1 MTLDIKLTARE
12 ILDNK
17 RRQFEEIQKDG
28 MFHHIYVDGKL
39 YRSFDKAWKRKRHLK
54 TDMFKICA
62 LRNAKLIELVSSN
75 EDLKSHTRTYNVYY
89 KAGDTNFCY
98 GSQSVRLNI

>member
-12 ILDNK
+12 VLQNK
-17 RRQFEEIQKDG
+17 RREFEEIQKDG
-28 MFHHIYVDGKL
+28 MFHHIYVDGIL

-62 LRNAKLIELVSSN
+62 LRNAKLIELVSSC
-75 EDLKSHTRTYNVYY
+75 EDFKSHSRTYNVFY
-89 KAGDTNFCY
+89 KAGEADFCN
-98 GSQSVRLNI
+98 GGKSIRLNI